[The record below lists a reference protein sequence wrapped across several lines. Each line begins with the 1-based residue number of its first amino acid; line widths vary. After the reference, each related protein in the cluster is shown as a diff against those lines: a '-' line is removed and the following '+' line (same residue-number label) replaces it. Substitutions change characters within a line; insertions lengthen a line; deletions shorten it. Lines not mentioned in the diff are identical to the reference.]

1 MAIVCNTRIFFG
13 LNLLVGVSLRLVF
26 ICGWVM
32 QAHPYRTIPVRCV
45 LVLFASFS
53 VSLCSEDALA
63 VRPFVTDDARIIYI
77 GQVVTE
83 SYGGMTMAREANRL
97 SRRAHWKA

>member
-1 MAIVCNTRIFFG
+1 
-13 LNLLVGVSLRLVF
+13 
-26 ICGWVM
+26 M
-32 QAHPYRTIPVRCV
+32 QARSNWTIPGYCA
-45 LVLFASFS
+45 LIFLASFA
-53 VSLCSEDALA
+53 VYFCPEDALA